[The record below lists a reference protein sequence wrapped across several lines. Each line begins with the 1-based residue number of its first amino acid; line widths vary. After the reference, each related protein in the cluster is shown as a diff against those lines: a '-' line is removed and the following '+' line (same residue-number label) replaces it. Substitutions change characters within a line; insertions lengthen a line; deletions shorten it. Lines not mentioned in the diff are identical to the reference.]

1 MMIRFLKIPAKL
13 DSVVWS
19 LATSALIV
27 LAISPSARAQRCP
40 FPQPVAP
47 PVLIKK
53 IVINGELKTEANSNQ
68 IKITRANGDR
78 VDLLQTGF
86 PLYCGDVIQTSLE
99 TEATLAF
106 LDPPFPERDNE
117 VVVKADA
124 RVGIS
129 STDSWWGTVWAKV
142 KGTFTSKTT
151 YAQMG
156 AKGTE
161 YQVTAFKNEDRATLI
176 VIEGEVEVTKG
187 TFEMAGELTVP
198 PDPFDW
204 QIRVPRFV
212 SASFAPPP
220 PPQQQFIRPV
230 DAVAGQVTTL
240 GLRYNVHSD
249 CHQPHKYEFRT
260 SDSTPWFQLIGE
272 KHFDVGPLQTVQLER
287 DIQIDA
293 TKLTAGV
300 YDAKV
305 LAVCLDCQTESRCSQ
320 SQLEWGYKIT
330 VSGPGLVSSPS
341 PLPSPS
347 PSAQQP
353 FTVYPRE
360 VSPVT
365 KSSDQKGPAKVPDVL
380 ALLNWTN
387 RVLLVTQPTY
397 SAQNLIPHFST
408 VEQRS
413 QSFRDARERAALRDD
428 PASQKILGDVY
439 CDWGQ
444 GVWAGHA
451 YDQASTQAGG
461 QQTPSQAGPW
471 VDRAEAYRLTGR
483 LEDARLLT
491 LSNTGPQSPAA
502 FNLIG
507 NIAFD
512 NARIALDKG
521 NRTQAEDYLK
531 EAERSYST
539 AVSAIG
545 AQGIS
550 NARNTTPQTNLAEV
564 HVVVGNLALLNG
576 AASTARNE
584 FTAATQSLQSI
595 QQPNSIYPFAV
606 TDLGRA
612 YQGLGNAASQ
622 DGKTVEANSAY
633 AQAESQHRQ
642 AIAAHP
648 DFAEAYFNLGD
659 LKEDVHDK
667 EGAKENYWRAI
678 RARPEQPAAYYPLA
692 LLLQHENPQLA
703 RSLAATFLQLERDVF
718 KQGEKAK
725 NAEKI
730 TRGENVQPPPR
741 PFGSNSKPPDGPV
754 PNVLNMT
761 VAQAGNAI
769 ERAGLIRGR
778 TDERSDQK
786 PAGTVIA
793 QTPSGDSRALP
804 RSAVDIVVSTGPGTD
819 VAVPDVL
826 NKPQAEAK
834 AKIESAG
841 LRVGNVAKRNDPSR
855 AEGTVLEQK
864 PAGGTNV
871 SRGSPIEIV
880 VASAEPP
887 VVPNVVGLSQTEA
900 TTAIENAGLRVRK
913 IQTRAENKPKNTVV
927 KQSPDAGKTV
937 KRDSNVDLVVS
948 EGVDVPGVI
957 NNSRDKAT
965 REIIKRGL
973 TVGKIEERGSCKLG
987 DVIEQN
993 PAPHGRV
1000 DPGAAVDLVIGALG
1014 ENPVSVPN
1022 LIGRSRD
1029 EAVAA
1034 IRDKELT
1041 LGSVR
1046 TEETNQAPE
1055 GTVVRQSPKPE
1066 TQFARNCAFKIDLIV
1081 AIPLTVGDY
1090 RGLSER
1096 TARFQ
1101 ISLIGLSA
1109 SVEYRETSDQRDGIV
1124 LEQDP
1129 QPGTRAD
1136 RGTVVRLVV
1145 SRVPAV
1151 PVPNVVK
1158 MFLPNAK
1165 ATLENAQL
1173 RLGRVT
1179 YEKPSTAAVGGTF
1192 GFPQSQ
1198 ACRVTRQDPV
1208 EGRQV
1213 PRGTPVNL
1221 WVIEW
1226 LGNNGQHLDCRNYI
1240 NDGN

>member
-142 KGTFTSKTT
+142 KGIFTSKTT

-341 PLPSPS
+341 PSPSPS

-353 FTVYPRE
+353 FTVYQRE

-439 CDWGQ
+439 CDWGR

-564 HVVVGNLALLNG
+564 HVAVGNLALLNG

-659 LKEDVHDK
+659 LKEDIHDK

-761 VAQAGNAI
+761 IEQAYRAIDSAGFTRGTVTKRRDPKPVDTVLEQTPAVGTRAPRGLAIELAVSAGTGEATVPNLVNKTQAEAADLIKGAGLNLGRVEKRSENKPKDTVIRQNPSAGRTVASGSNVDLIVSAGKLVDVPDVVNDKEQTARRKIVDKGLAVGNVTSRASCESVGEVLEQNPRHTKVEVGSAVEFVLGSVGEDPVTVPNFIGGTRRDVEVAIQERQFRLAKAGTEETDNAQPGTVVKQKPNPGTQIAKGCPVNIEITTAVPLTTVGNYLGLSEVEARRQIADVRLSASVRYQESANSNPGIVLDQSPTPGTRVRRSFPISLIVSAQPRPNVKVPNVIGMQLDQARRVLADAGLSVGAVRRVADFGQDYPAGSVIRQAPNPEQIVPAGTSVSLDVVMAARQPQNVAVPRVFNMPAKDARTTI
-769 ERAGLIRGR
+769 ERAGLRVGAERCVQASQFPGRGLIAGR
-778 TDERSDQK
+778 ATGTDPGEGTPL
-786 PAGTVIA
+786 PAGTAVTLFVA
-793 QTPSGDSRALP
+793 QIRC
-804 RSAVDIVVSTGPGTD
+804 GP
-819 VAVPDVL
+819 
-826 NKPQAEAK
+826 E
-834 AKIESAG
+834 
-841 LRVGNVAKRNDPSR
+841 
-855 AEGTVLEQK
+855 
-864 PAGGTNV
+864 
-871 SRGSPIEIV
+871 
-880 VASAEPP
+880 
-887 VVPNVVGLSQTEA
+887 
-900 TTAIENAGLRVRK
+900 
-913 IQTRAENKPKNTVV
+913 
-927 KQSPDAGKTV
+927 
-937 KRDSNVDLVVS
+937 
-948 EGVDVPGVI
+948 
-957 NNSRDKAT
+957 
-965 REIIKRGL
+965 
-973 TVGKIEERGSCKLG
+973 
-987 DVIEQN
+987 
-993 PAPHGRV
+993 
-1000 DPGAAVDLVIGALG
+1000 
-1014 ENPVSVPN
+1014 
-1022 LIGRSRD
+1022 
-1029 EAVAA
+1029 
-1034 IRDKELT
+1034 
-1041 LGSVR
+1041 
-1046 TEETNQAPE
+1046 
-1055 GTVVRQSPKPE
+1055 
-1066 TQFARNCAFKIDLIV
+1066 
-1081 AIPLTVGDY
+1081 
-1090 RGLSER
+1090 
-1096 TARFQ
+1096 
-1101 ISLIGLSA
+1101 
-1109 SVEYRETSDQRDGIV
+1109 
-1124 LEQDP
+1124 
-1129 QPGTRAD
+1129 
-1136 RGTVVRLVV
+1136 
-1145 SRVPAV
+1145 
-1151 PVPNVVK
+1151 
-1158 MFLPNAK
+1158 
-1165 ATLENAQL
+1165 
-1173 RLGRVT
+1173 
-1179 YEKPSTAAVGGTF
+1179 
-1192 GFPQSQ
+1192 
-1198 ACRVTRQDPV
+1198 
-1208 EGRQV
+1208 
-1213 PRGTPVNL
+1213 
-1221 WVIEW
+1221 
-1226 LGNNGQHLDCRNYI
+1226 
-1240 NDGN
+1240 